1 MRKNALRAATGLAAV
16 FIGVTSTSVLGVLS
30 GAVAGLGTI
39 TPAAGYVEPWAAMLI
54 GFAAGAVCY

>member
-1 MRKNALRAATGLAAV
+1 
-16 FIGVTSTSVLGVLS
+16 VLGVLS